1 MAEVLLEVEDL
12 HVTFPARNGDVHAVR
27 GVSYQVHRGEFLG
40 LVGESGSGKSVSSL
54 AVMGLLPDS
63 ARVSGEI
70 RYNGKPL
77 LQMGDRELS
86 RLRGSEIAMVFQDP
100 LSALTPVYR
109 VGDQIAEAL
118 LLHNK
123 TISRQA
129 AASRAVE
136 LLKVVGIPAPERR
149 AKAFPHEFSGGMRQ
163 RAMIAIAIANDPDL
177 IIADEPTTAL
187 DVTIQAQVLDVLQR
201 AKEITGAAVVL
212 ITHDLGVVA
221 GNVDR
226 VAVMYAG
233 RIIEQSDVRTI
244 FAEPRMPYTIGL
256 LRSVPNMLTVSDQ
269 RLVPLEGRPPSLA
282 QLPQGCPFAP
292 RCPAAQAPCLE
303 TEPDLQPVLDQDD
316 HVCACHRAEEIAG
329 GQLRAADIFPRP
341 DFLPRQKQTER
352 VPVLE
357 VTNLVRHFPLTKGSV
372 FKRRIGTV
380 RAVDG
385 VSFTLHAGETL
396 GLVGE
401 SGCGKTTAIL
411 EVMEMAKPQGGT
423 ITIAGQDVTTATR
436 AQRRALQAKVQ
447 IVFQDPMAA
456 LDPRLPVGDLV
467 GEPLTVHGVGAAER
481 AAKVSEMLELVG
493 LDPDMAERYPH
504 EFSGG
509 QRQRIGVARAL
520 VTNPSLIV
528 LDEPVSALDVS
539 VQAGVVNLLEDLR
552 DRLGLAYVF
561 VAHDLAVVRQIA
573 DTVAVM
579 YLGRIVEYGP
589 VEEVY
594 ATPRHPYTRALMSAV
609 PVPDPDLERS
619 RVRIVL
625 KGDLPSPTEEIRG
638 CSFRSR
644 CPLHARM
651 PQDLQ
656 RLCTDA
662 DPGLRTVGGADVAC
676 HHAEQTYLL
685 DEDPSSQPRE
695 DNLTKE
701 QE

>member
-1 MAEVLLEVEDL
+1 MPEGLLEVKDL
-12 HVTFPARNGDVHAVR
+12 HVTFPARSGDVHAVR

-63 ARVSGEI
+63 AKVSGEI
-70 RYNGKPL
+70 WYDGQPL
-77 LQMGDRELS
+77 LQLGDKELS
-86 RLRGSEIAMVFQDP
+86 RLRGKEISMVFQDP

-123 TISRQA
+123 GMSSQA
-129 AASRAVE
+129 AEKRAVE
-136 LLKVVGIPAPERR
+136 LLRTVGIPAPERR

-187 DVTIQAQVLDVLQR
+187 DVTIQAQILDVLQR

-233 RIIEQSDVRTI
+233 RIIEQGEVHEVFNR
-244 FAEPRMPYTIGL
+244 PRMPYSIGL
-256 LRSVPNMLTVSDQ
+256 LRSVPNMLTVSEQ

-282 QLPQGCPFAP
+282 HLPPGCPFAP
-292 RCPAAQAPCLE
+292 RCPAAQAACLE
-303 TEPDLQPVLDQDD
+303 TEPGLEPLAGSSD
-316 HVCACHRAEEIAG
+316 HVVACHRAPEIARG
-329 GQLRAADIFPRP
+329 ELKAADIFPRP
-341 DFLPRQKQTER
+341 DFLPRQKEAER
-352 VPVLE
+352 APVLQ
-357 VTNLVRHFPLTKGSV
+357 VTDLVRHFPLTKGAV

-385 VSFTLHAGETL
+385 VSFSLRAGETL

-411 EVMEMAKPQGGT
+411 EVMEMKKPQAGS
-423 ITIAGQDVTTATR
+423 ITISGTDVATATR
-436 AQRRALQAKVQ
+436 EEKRRLKAKVQ

-456 LDPRLPVGDLV
+456 LDPRLPIGDV
-467 GEPLTVHGVGAAER
+467 IAEPLTVHKVPARER
-481 AAKVSEMLELVG
+481 AEKVAEMLELVG
-493 LDPDMAERYPH
+493 LDPEMAERYPH

-561 VAHDLAVVRQIA
+561 VAHDLAVIRQIA

-594 ATPRHPYTRALMSAV
+594 TTPRHPYTRALMSAV

-625 KGDLPSPTEEIRG
+625 KGDLPSPTEDVVG
-638 CSFRSR
+638 CSFRGR
-644 CPLHARM
+644 CPLYTRM
-651 PQDLQ
+651 PEDLQ
-656 RLCTDA
+656 RLCTEQ
-662 DPGLRTVGGADVAC
+662 DPSLRTVGGVTVAC
-676 HHAEQTYLL
+676 HHAEQTSLL
-685 DEDPSSQPRE
+685 DEDSSSQPRDQE
-695 DNLTKE
+695 RTKE